1 MAFYW
6 SEANLGLL
14 IMAGVDAL
22 LLIAFIV
29 VAVVLGKPISYLDCR
44 IAGNASA
51 QATAQSAY
59 AFTQSVKDNLTN
71 KGPYFE
77 FAGTTKVNCYEVKAL
92 WGLSIALWLVIAI
105 SPS

>member
-44 IAGNASA
+44 IAS
-51 QATAQSAY
+51 T
-59 AFTQSVKDNLTN
+59 LR
-71 KGPYFE
+71 
-77 FAGTTKVNCYEVKAL
+77 
-92 WGLSIALWLVIAI
+92 
-105 SPS
+105 